1 MKANRVDIRLVMG
14 KRMVYSFDVFDTL
27 ITRKTA
33 TPLGVFAYMQ
43 KRLQEEKNYFGI
55 HSFIR
60 DNFYELRIGAE
71 SAARRYFYSK
81 EIQDVTLEQIYEV
94 MGRTACLTKSD
105 MDLLATL
112 ERETEIELSVGI
124 DSNID
129 YLRKLYEQGEKIVL
143 ISDMYL
149 DSATIRSMLVKADS
163 VFENI
168 PLYVSSEIMKTKGF
182 GELYSYVMVKEQI
195 SVEEWVHIG
204 DNPHS
209 DVSVPEKMGITVR
222 PVKAKT
228 LLPCEEGAI
237 KARESDACVQFTI
250 GASANARMFSDNT
263 SVAYRYGTSL
273 GGNIAYSY
281 VYWLIQRSL
290 QMGIKRLYFIARDGY
305 LLKEIADSIICRMNC
320 DISTFYIY
328 GSRRAWRMAA
338 LSKKH
343 FDISLMLQWDTIV
356 KNCRITKLAE
366 LFEIEED
373 TLRTFLEDEYKDRED
388 ALSVEEFKNVVS
400 ALENNHAFKDFILQQ
415 QKEKHVLLRQYLEQ
429 NVDTSDNNFAFV
441 ELIGSGYTQRALS
454 YVMEE
459 ICVYPVRTFFY
470 QLDAQMDTDNCKY
483 YCYMPAIM
491 ADGGIMELFYS
502 ALHGHTVGYRMTEN
516 GVVEPILDKEN
527 EALLEYGLKDYILGI
542 QDFLKEYGKSV
553 DLMKGEL
560 ENPDLSLFYRRYL
573 AGDLDDELLE
583 YIGDMPYKA
592 NGTEELA
599 VKYAPVLT
607 KEILRLLC
615 VSGGYDKAMEMYRGV
630 NFPLSK
636 KRSNQELWNRLRKI
650 YGFPIE
656 KLKKKIAIYGA
667 GEFGKALYEE
677 IRMNV
682 DKEVVLWVD
691 KNYEELS
698 NQIPQLSSVDTLA
711 DVEYEQVVIAILN
724 LEIANE
730 VKEELV
736 CRGIA
741 ENKIV
746 TYEMYS

>member
-1 MKANRVDIRLVMG
+1 
-14 KRMVYSFDVFDTL
+14 MVYSFDVFDTL

-43 KRLQEEKNYFGI
+43 KKLQEEKSYFRV

-71 SAARRYFYSK
+71 NAARKYFYSK

-94 MGRTACLTKSD
+94 MGRTACLTEADKD
-105 MDLLATL
+105 MLATL

-129 YLRKLYEQGEKIVL
+129 YLHKLYEQGERIVL

-149 DSATIRSMLVKADS
+149 DSATIRNMLVKADP

-168 PLYVSSEIMKTKGF
+168 SLYVSSEIMKTKGF
-182 GELYSYVMVKEQI
+182 GELYSYVMEKEQI
-195 SVEEWVHIG
+195 LVQEWVHIG
-204 DNPHS
+204 DNSHS

-222 PVKAKT
+222 PVKEKT
-228 LLPCEEGAI
+228 LLPCEEASLN
-237 KARESDACVQFTI
+237 ARKTDVYVQLAI
-250 GASANARMFSDNT
+250 GAAANARMFSENT
-263 SVAYRYGTSL
+263 GAAYRYGTSL

-281 VYWLIQRSL
+281 VCWLIHRSL
-290 QMGIKRLYFIARDGY
+290 ELGIKRLYFIARDGY
-305 LLKEIADSIICRMNC
+305 LLKEIADSIIVKNQY
-320 DISTFYIY
+320 DIKTFYIY
-328 GSRRAWRMAA
+328 GSRKAWRMAA
-338 LSKKH
+338 LSEEH

-356 KNCRITKLAE
+356 KNCQIDKLAE

-373 TLRTFLEDEYKDRED
+373 TLRTFLADEYKDREE
-388 ALSVEEFKNVVS
+388 AVSVEEFKKVVS
-400 ALENNHAFKDFILQQ
+400 ALENNFAFKDFILQQ

-429 NVDTSDNNFAFV
+429 NVDASDDKFAFV

-459 ICVYPVRTFFY
+459 ICAYPIRTFFY

-491 ADGGIMELFYS
+491 SDGGIMELFYS
-502 ALHGHTVGYRMTEN
+502 APHGHTVGYCMTEN
-516 GVVEPILDKEN
+516 GMVAPILDKEN

-542 QDFLKEYGKSV
+542 QDFLKEYVKSV
-553 DLMKGEL
+553 DWVKDES

-573 AGDLDDELLE
+573 AGDLDDELLA

-592 NGTEELA
+592 NGTEGLA

-615 VSGGYDKAMEMYRGV
+615 VSGGYSKAMEMYHGV
-630 NFPLSK
+630 NFSLSK

-650 YGFPIE
+650 YGFPID
-656 KLKKKIAIYGA
+656 KLKKRIAIYGA
-667 GEFGKALYEE
+667 GKFGKALYEE
-677 IRMNV
+677 IGMNA

-691 KNYEELS
+691 KNYEKLS
-698 NQIPQLSSVDTLA
+698 NEISQLSPIEKLA
-711 DVEYEQVVIAILN
+711 KAEYEQVVIAILN
-724 LEIANE
+724 LEIAHE
-730 VKEELV
+730 VKKELV
-736 CRGIA
+736 RRGI
-741 ENKIV
+741 EEDKIV
-746 TYEMYS
+746 TYEMALN